1 MVLPLP
7 MDYFER
13 EERRQLVKVA
23 ADTAKNTLAKNI
35 AGPIITRSAN
45 PGDFGLSG
53 NTFEFTLG
61 GTGQDTLVDR
71 TLDDDEAIAI
81 YGFADLSTNPQITRI
96 VIKSGAETIADLNI
110 EDIYAHDTPEV
121 LLDKPI
127 VFSPKMRM
135 VIECYNTN
143 TGGTS
148 TTEKLVIKAV
158 VAEKAGKTVAKPY

>member
-7 MDYFER
+7 IDYLER
-13 EERRQLVKVA
+13 DERRQLVKVA
-23 ADTAKNTLAKNI
+23 ADTARNTLAKNI

-61 GTGQDTLVDR
+61 GTGTDTLVDR

-81 YGFADLSTNPQITRI
+81 YGFTDLSTSPTITRI

-110 EDIYAHDTPEV
+110 EDIYGHDVPEV

-135 VIECYNTN
+135 VIECYNTA
-143 TGGTS
+143 TTS

>member
-7 MDYFER
+7 IDYFER
-13 EERRQLVKVA
+13 DERRQIVKVA
-23 ADTAKNTLAKNI
+23 EDTARETLAKNI
-35 AGPIITRSAN
+35 AGPIITRTAN

-61 GTGQDTLVDR
+61 GTGHDTLVDQ
-71 TLDDDEAIAI
+71 TLDDDTAIAI

-121 LLDKPI
+121 LLNKPI

-135 VIECYNTN
+135 VIECYNTASA
-143 TGGTS
+143 S